1 MGDDVVAS
9 DPLAKLGFGI
19 VAYIDM
25 LWTLIWTFTLF
36 SIMLL
41 PTMMFFAD
49 GGAYNDVP
57 AAVKSDYLD
66 TYLGSMGYS
75 SVQCAQIPTSLG
87 KLSLSCPYGTI
98 GGVLS
103 HGVNVAGA
111 DSNPKTCLDPLGAA
125 GACKPF
131 NASLAAQ
138 MADSVGQKTSVLEW
152 SSILGGLPG
161 TSGPGCTLDST
172 VFVQYTCVQDAA
184 SQAEQF
190 NHLAV
195 AVATSALIALLFSV
209 SIRKMYQGGKI

>member
-1 MGDDVVAS
+1 
-9 DPLAKLGFGI
+9 
-19 VAYIDM
+19 
-25 LWTLIWTFTLF
+25 
-36 SIMLL
+36 
-41 PTMMFFAD
+41 
-49 GGAYNDVP
+49 
-57 AAVKSDYLD
+57 
-66 TYLGSMGYS
+66 
-75 SVQCAQIPTSLG
+75 
-87 KLSLSCPYGTI
+87 
-98 GGVLS
+98 
-103 HGVNVAGA
+103 
-111 DSNPKTCLDPLGAA
+111 
-125 GACKPF
+125 
-131 NASLAAQ
+131 